1 MISIQNSCIPQGLP
15 SNWEKLNNVQLLQ
28 KGLLSEK
35 FLLQVKEPANSRVST
50 RRMRFFKNYQL
61 DFLVTESESKL
72 PGGQWQCS
80 LAQTQLL
87 VNCMEGFQQR
97 GEIITD
103 AHHIAQPP
111 PQAFLGE
118 IVFLPSPQKPQTCG
132 EGRDTISPKNACGGG
147 YTLPWQQ
154 NFSISTNHYP
164 ANMAGKKMTELTCMT
179 FLCMIALR
187 NKSVAHTIVL
197 SFGNVNGS
205 LSQERLLRS
214 RNLAA
219 MVT

>member
-1 MISIQNSCIPQGLP
+1 
-15 SNWEKLNNVQLLQ
+15 
-28 KGLLSEK
+28 
-35 FLLQVKEPANSRVST
+35 
-50 RRMRFFKNYQL
+50 MRFFKNYQL

-72 PGGQWQCS
+72 PGGQWQCI